1 MGKCTVDLVTGFL
14 DSGKSSL
21 IKSILS
27 RKSYREEVIV
37 IQCESGKE
45 VLDLGF
51 INKKRITVKD
61 FSINYEMNVERIL
74 RLLKFYDPDRIIIE
88 CSVSKDIN
96 DLLDILNNKELKP
109 YLRIGNITNIIDVTT
124 LNMMLK
130 NMSTAVLPSIQAS
143 NLIILNKCNKISE
156 RSVNE
161 HITTIETLNLH
172 CHIVV
177 NKSRNDLQ
185 DILDNGL
192 VSRLLG

>member
-37 IQCESGKE
+37 IQCENGKE
-45 VLDLGF
+45 TLDLGF

-61 FSINYEMNVERIL
+61 FSINYEMNIDRII
-74 RLLKFYDPDRIIIE
+74 RLVKFYEPDRIIIE
-88 CSVSKDIN
+88 CNVAKDIN
-96 DLLDILNNKELKP
+96 ALLDILNSKELRP
-109 YLRIGNITNIIDVTT
+109 YIRMGNITNIIDVTT

-130 NMSTAVLPSIQAS
+130 NMSTVVLPSIQAS
-143 NLIILNKCNKISE
+143 NLIIFNKCNKISE
-156 RSVNE
+156 KLIDE

-177 NKSRNDLQ
+177 NKSRDNLQ
-185 DILDNGL
+185 NILDNGL